1 MKDCARPGSFPQ
13 SYSTS
18 AFIVYFCMIFNPVVY
33 YVSGGKAIGVAQANA
48 EERRFSLLTDSLIG
62 QQRIVIWSKD
72 QKRVTN
78 DAATHEYLILR
89 IDRFECPF

>member
-1 MKDCARPGSFPQ
+1 M
-13 SYSTS
+13 
-18 AFIVYFCMIFNPVVY
+18 Y

-72 QKRVTN
+72 QKTVTN
-78 DAATHEYLILR
+78 DAATHENLILR